1 MTRAIS
7 MVNFDTEVR
16 KIRVQLNY
24 FCRAGSYDG
33 ETDTVVNAEKGAKR
47 VPGIMTFAVSFANL
61 G

>member
-1 MTRAIS
+1 